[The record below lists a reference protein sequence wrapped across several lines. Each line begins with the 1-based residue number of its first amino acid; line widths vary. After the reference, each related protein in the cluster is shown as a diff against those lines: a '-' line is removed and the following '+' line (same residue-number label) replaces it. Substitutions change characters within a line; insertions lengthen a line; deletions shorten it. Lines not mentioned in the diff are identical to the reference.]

1 MSDSENS
8 NTNTEEV
15 FAKSAPVVVSKKST
29 AAANAVAAKLKAAVA
44 EAVAPSRGRST
55 APKATVSSTGAST
68 AAASKLATLE
78 AKNTATSALR
88 SAARSK
94 SRGRSK
100 SAAPK
105 KEKTSAE
112 KALNKAKRNA
122 ETKRKLAPLSRN
134 LGRNATI
141 KNQEHLELLVKLGE
155 TREAAIAKILKL
167 NGLSTKKAAK
177 SSAEKEA
184 NAEIARILRRKNGLG
199 RSSARLVKEFKTRK
213 NAGKNSANILRELKE
228 LSHSPEKEKSSTEKA
243 RDALKETIQTELE
256 AVTPEGKEVN
266 SAHLA
271 QLLRLRLSGFKLTGA
286 QYVKLKDAL
295 KNIEALEAKAVNA
308 SIPKTERSAAAKAVK
323 EGTAI
328 AENLV
333 AQKERLDVCAQ
344 CELMKAFNL

>member
-1 MSDSENS
+1 MSGNS
-8 NTNTEEV
+8 NINTENEAEV
-15 FAKSAPVVVSKKST
+15 FRPTPTVVTAKST
-29 AAANAVAAKLKAAVA
+29 AASNAVAAKLKAAVA
-44 EAVAPSRGRST
+44 EATSKAPASRGRST
-55 APKATVSSTGAST
+55 APKTST
-68 AAASKLATLE
+68 AASAKASSKLTELE
-78 AKNTATSALR
+78 AANTAASALR

-122 ETKRKLAPLSRN
+122 ETKRKLAPLSKN
-134 LGRNATI
+134 LGRNATL

-167 NGLSTKKAAK
+167 NGLSTTRKKR
-177 SSAEKEA
+177 SESLQ
-184 NAEIARILRRKNGLG
+184 ARINEAKKKLKKNLERKYVGTNM
-199 RSSARLVKEFKTRK
+199 AETYVKLK
-213 NAGKNSANILRELKE
+213 NEGVNSANILNQLRAI
-228 LSHSPEKEKSSTEKA
+228 PERDKSSTEKA
-243 RDALKETIQTELE
+243 RDALKETIQKELE

-295 KNIEALEAKAVNA
+295 KNIEALEAKAANA
-308 SIPKTERSAAAKAVK
+308 SLPKSERSAAAKAVK